1 MNRVIC
7 DHTIAKRNFSDA
19 FQTSLREE
27 MRTNDRIVYL
37 DCDLM
42 GCINATKIREE
53 FPERTFNCG
62 IQEANAMAAA
72 AGLAAT
78 GLIPFFHSFGVF
90 ASRRAFDQA
99 FLSAGYS
106 KWPVH
111 VIGSDAGVTAANN
124 GATHMPLE
132 DCGLYLNIPNA
143 VVIDPADYAQCYC
156 LTKKLVDVPAISYMR
171 LVRKAYKTIYEDGTD
186 FTIGKGVLLREGND
200 VTIITSGI
208 MVNNALEAAEILE
221 TEGIH
226 AEVLDLFTWQPLDEE
241 LILHS
246 LGKTGAL
253 VTCENHRTATGLGSL
268 VANLTV
274 QKHPVPQ
281 EFIGIKDSYG
291 EVGYQDY
298 LETIY
303 HMKAKDIAQAA
314 RRAINR
320 K

>member
-1 MNRVIC
+1 
-7 DHTIAKRNFSDA
+7 
-19 FQTSLREE
+19 
-27 MRTNDRIVYL
+27 
-37 DCDLM
+37 
-42 GCINATKIREE
+42 
-53 FPERTFNCG
+53 
-62 IQEANAMAAA
+62 
-72 AGLAAT
+72 
-78 GLIPFFHSFGVF
+78 
-90 ASRRAFDQA
+90 
-99 FLSAGYS
+99 
-106 KWPVH
+106 
-111 VIGSDAGVTAANN
+111 
-124 GATHMPLE
+124 
-132 DCGLYLNIPNA
+132 
-143 VVIDPADYAQCYC
+143 
-156 LTKKLVDVPAISYMR
+156 
-171 LVRKAYKTIYEDGTD
+171 
-186 FTIGKGVLLREGND
+186 
-200 VTIITSGI
+200 